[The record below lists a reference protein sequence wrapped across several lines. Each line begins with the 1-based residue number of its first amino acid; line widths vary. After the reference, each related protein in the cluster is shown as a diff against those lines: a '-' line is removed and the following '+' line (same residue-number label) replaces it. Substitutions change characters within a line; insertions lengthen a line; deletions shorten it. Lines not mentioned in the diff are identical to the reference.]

1 LTTSYVLDASVAAK
15 WFLPAVD
22 EPLTGE
28 ALRLLRLYAKAQVGL
43 LVPDLFFP
51 EFSNIFWKAER
62 RGRCNASVTDAAVI
76 EILRGGFLT
85 FPTSPLI
92 QPAIQ
97 IARAYSRAV
106 YDCVYIALA
115 VETNTHLVT
124 ADQKLANSVPGM
136 PVTWLGLI

>member
-1 LTTSYVLDASVAAK
+1 LNSYVLDASVAAK
-15 WFLPAVD
+15 WFLPAAD
-22 EPLTGE
+22 EPLTAE
-28 ALRLLRLYAKAQVGL
+28 ALRLLRLYAKAQIGL

-62 RGRCNASVTDAAVI
+62 RGRCNAATADTAVS
-76 EILRGGFLT
+76 EILRGRFPT

-92 QPAIQ
+92 APAIQ
-97 IARAYSRAV
+97 IARTFGRTV
-106 YDCVYIALA
+106 YDCVYVALA

-124 ADQKLANSVPGM
+124 ADEKLANSLPGM

>member
-1 LTTSYVLDASVAAK
+1 MTTSYVLDASVAAK
-15 WFLPAVD
+15 WFLPVAD
-22 EPLTGE
+22 EPLTAE

-62 RGRCNASVTDAAVI
+62 RGRCTAGVTDAAVS

-97 IARAYSRAV
+97 IARAYGRAV

-124 ADQKLANSVPGM
+124 ADEKLVNSLPGM